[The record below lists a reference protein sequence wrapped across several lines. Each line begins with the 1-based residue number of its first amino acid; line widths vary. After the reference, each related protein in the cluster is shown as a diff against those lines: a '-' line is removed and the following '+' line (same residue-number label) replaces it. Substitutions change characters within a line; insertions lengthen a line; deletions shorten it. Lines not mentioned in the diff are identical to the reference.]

1 MARVLFINCT
11 SLEFKNLA
19 SKDQNAVYWL
29 SDTKQIYKGEDLYSN
44 DVIVTNE
51 APTFETAEEGKI
63 YAVKQADGSIKL
75 YMKGETSIVSAGGE
89 VSSQDVSSAIETALE
104 GYKTAIVDVS
114 STRSEDN
121 SSTVI
126 TFKGADG
133 SSKDVTV
140 ADLFLTSASYNTDT
154 HELELTVQGQTD
166 PVKVDLSELVP
177 QAVNASQV
185 AMARNIT
192 ATVAVGNIHKGD
204 KVDISDVQTVQ
215 DMFEKIL
222 SQDLNPTTVQPSV
235 SISLSGAGA
244 KEVGTQF
251 TPAYV
256 TTFNAGSYSDT
267 AEGAQLTGVTATG
280 YEVVDTNNVTKTDKN
295 GSFDT
300 FTVLDDTNYSVSAT
314 VTYGDGAIPKTFLG
328 KEYAAGQIKAG
339 TKTAK
344 SSSVTGYRNG
354 FFGGLTSKDQNV
366 DSALIRSLSAKSN
379 KKVAKGQIYNV
390 VIAKGSVR
398 DIIAFDAS
406 IGTLKEVTS
415 KVQGGYPITGNFV
428 LQTVEVLDAS
438 GNNGKTYNVYVYDHV
453 ALSSEDTYTIT
464 I

>member
-63 YAVKQADGSIKL
+63 YAVKQANGSIKL

-89 VSSQDVSSAIETALE
+89 VSSQDVSSAIEAALE
-104 GYKTAIVDVS
+104 GYKSAIVDVS
-114 STRSEDN
+114 SARSEDN
-121 SSTVI
+121 SGTVI
-126 TFKGADG
+126 TFTGADG
-133 SSKDVTV
+133 SNKNVTV
-140 ADLFLTSASYNTDT
+140 ADLFLTSANYNTET
-154 HELELTVQGQTD
+154 HELELTVQGQTE

-222 SQDLNPTTVQPSV
+222 SQDVNPTTVQPSV

-244 KEVGTQF
+244 KEVGTEF

-256 TTFNAGSYSDT
+256 TTFNAGSYSAT
-267 AEGAQLTGVTATG
+267 AEGAQPTGVTPTG
-280 YEVVDTNNVTKTDKN
+280 YEVVDTNNVTKTDKD
-295 GSFDT
+295 GSFDK
-300 FTVLDDTNYSVSAT
+300 FTVLDDTNYNVSAT

-339 TKTAK
+339 TKTAR
-344 SSSVTGYRNG
+344 SGSVTGYRNG
-354 FFGGLTSKDQNV
+354 FFGGVKTKDEIN
-366 DSALIRSLSAKSN
+366 SAVIRSLSVKSN
-379 KKVAKGQIYNV
+379 TKVAKGQQYV
-390 VIAKGSVR
+390 VTIPAGSVR

-406 IGTLKEVTS
+406 IGTLNDVTS
-415 KVQGGYPITGNFV
+415 KTQINSSIRGNFV
-428 LQTVEVLDAS
+428 QQTVEVLDAS
-438 GNNGKTYNVYVYDHV
+438 GSNGKTYNVYVYDHA
-453 ALSSEDTYTIT
+453 ALGSEDTYTIT